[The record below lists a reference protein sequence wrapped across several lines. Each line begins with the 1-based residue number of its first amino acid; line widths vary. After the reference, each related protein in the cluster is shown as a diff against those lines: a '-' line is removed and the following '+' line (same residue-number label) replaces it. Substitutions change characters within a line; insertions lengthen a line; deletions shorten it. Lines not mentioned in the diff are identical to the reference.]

1 MTKEELDQHMFVGK
15 MGLIPSK
22 TDIRDYKL
30 SFEASDNSD
39 IPESYES
46 PLPKIIV
53 NQGSA
58 GICTNAS
65 YSYWQARQNELKTG
79 EYIQFSPTYIYAH
92 KDDQTASGM
101 QLRDVLK
108 FAVKN
113 GLCRNELFPYIEDV
127 PQVVQDLQNSDQ
139 TLLAQDAIKYRP
151 KGYAQITDINNV
163 KRAIMRYSFV
173 YLAIPWFSDAGYE
186 SIDISTNPYDYEN
199 IIHAGKEI
207 SGYHAIMAYG
217 FDSNGIKVVNT
228 WGSEWSK
235 NGTAVLSKDYPIIEY
250 WAIYGDVEEP
260 QNNPFPTP
268 TPTPII
274 KKPSDNPIY
283 QLIAKFVNWILNKF
297 TKHK

>member
-1 MTKEELDQHMFVGK
+1 

-22 TDIRDYKL
+22 SDVRDYKL
-30 SFEASDNSD
+30 SFAVSDTSD

-53 NQGSA
+53 DQGST

-92 KDDQTASGM
+92 KDDVTSSGM

-108 FAVKN
+108 FAMSS

-127 PQVVQDLQNSDQ
+127 PQIVQELQKSDQ
-139 TLLAQDAIKYRP
+139 IELAQDAAKYKP
-151 KGYAQITDINNV
+151 KGYAQITNIDDV
-163 KRAIMRYSFV
+163 KRAIMKYSYA

-186 SIDISTNPYDYEN
+186 SIDISTDPYDYEN
-199 IIHAGKEI
+199 IIYAGKEI
-207 SGYHAIMAYG
+207 YGYHAIMAYG
-217 FDSNGIKVVNT
+217 WDSHGLKVVNT
-228 WGSEWSK
+228 WGSEWS
-235 NGTAVLSKDYPIIEY
+235 NSGTAVLFKDYPILEY

-260 QNNPFPTP
+260 QNIPSPVPDT
-268 TPTPII
+268 II
-274 KKPSDNPIY
+274 VKPSDNPIY
-283 QLIAKFVNWILNKF
+283 QILAKLVNWVVNLF
-297 TKHK
+297 TKNK